1 MNLST
6 KRWFYIIILSL
17 VWGSSFILMKKSL
30 VGLSPLQVG
39 SLRIIFASLAL
50 FSVGFKK
57 LKELKKE
64 NLKPIVITAAVGTF
78 FPVFLF
84 AFAIHDIDSAIA
96 SILNSL
102 TPLNTLIVG
111 GLFFGIYFNN
121 FQKIGVLIGFLGTV
135 ILRLSSAKINTN
147 QQYIFALLPVIASI
161 GYAFN
166 LNIIK
171 KYLQNVSPLS
181 ISTGNFA
188 VMFIPAILVLYFSGF
203 FTDYHIGDEKMNRS
217 LFYLMLLSVFGT
229 ALAKTLY
236 NKLIQL
242 TTTAFSSSVTY
253 LIPVVAVMWGV
264 IDGEKFLLSQ
274 ILASVF
280 IFFGIY
286 LSSKK
291 LK

>member
-1 MNLST
+1 
-6 KRWFYIIILSL
+6 
-17 VWGSSFILMKKSL
+17 
-30 VGLSPLQVG
+30 
-39 SLRIIFASLAL
+39 
-50 FSVGFKK
+50 
-57 LKELKKE
+57 
-64 NLKPIVITAAVGTF
+64 
-78 FPVFLF
+78 
-84 AFAIHDIDSAIA
+84 
-96 SILNSL
+96 
-102 TPLNTLIVG
+102 
-111 GLFFGIYFNN
+111 
-121 FQKIGVLIGFLGTV
+121 
-135 ILRLSSAKINTN
+135 
-147 QQYIFALLPVIASI
+147 
-161 GYAFN
+161 
-166 LNIIK
+166 
-171 KYLQNVSPLS
+171 LS

>member
-1 MNLST
+1 MNVST
-6 KRWFYIIILSL
+6 KRWFYIFILSL
-17 VWGSSFILMKKSL
+17 VWGSSFILMKKAL
-30 VGLSPLQVG
+30 VGLTPTQVG
-39 SLRIIFASLAL
+39 ALRIIFASLAL
-50 FSVGFKK
+50 FSVGFRK

-64 NLKPIVITAAVGTF
+64 DFKYIVITAAVGTF

-84 AFAIHDIDSAIA
+84 AFAIHDIDSAVA

-111 GLFFGIYFNN
+111 SLFFGFHFNK
-121 FQKIGVLIGFLGTV
+121 FQKIGVLIGFVGTV
-135 ILRLSSAKINTN
+135 ILILSDAELNTN
-147 QQYIFALLPVIASI
+147 QRYIYALLPVIASV

-171 KYLQNVSPLS
+171 KHLQNVNPLS

-188 VMFIPAILVLYFSGF
+188 VMFIPALIVLFFSGF
-203 FTDYHIGDEKMNRS
+203 FTDYHFSDQKMNLS
-217 LFYLMLLSVFGT
+217 LFYLMLLAVFGT

-253 LIPVVAVMWGV
+253 LIPVVAVTWG
-264 IDGEKFLLSQ
+264 ILDGEKFVIFQ
-274 ILASVF
+274 VLAAIF
-280 IFFGIY
+280 IFLGIY

-291 LK
+291 

>member
-1 MNLST
+1 MTVST
-6 KRWFYIIILSL
+6 KRWFYIVTLSL

-30 VGLSPLQVG
+30 VGLTPIQVG

-50 FSVGFKK
+50 FSVGFRK

-64 NLKPIVITAAVGTF
+64 AIKYIVITAAVGTF

-84 AFAIHDIDSAIA
+84 AYAIHDIDSAVA

-111 GLFFGIYFNN
+111 GLFFGLYFNK
-121 FQKIGVLIGFLGTV
+121 FQKIGVLIGFIGTV
-135 ILRLSSAKINTN
+135 ILILSDAELDTN
-147 QQYIFALLPVIASI
+147 QHYIFALLPVIASV

-171 KYLQNVSPLS
+171 KYLQDVNPLS

-188 VMFIPAILVLYFSGF
+188 VMFIPALIVLFFSGF
-203 FTDYHIGDEKMNRS
+203 FTDYHFSDQKINQS
-217 LFYLMLLSVFGT
+217 LFYLLVLAVFGT

-253 LIPVVAVMWGV
+253 LIPIVAVMWG
-264 IDGEKFLLSQ
+264 ILDGEKFVIFQ
-274 ILASVF
+274 ILGAIF
-280 IFFGIY
+280 IFLGIY
-286 LSSKK
+286 LSSRKQ
-291 LK
+291 

>member
-1 MNLST
+1 MNAST
-6 KRWFYIIILSL
+6 IRWFYIIFLSL
-17 VWGSSFILMKKSL
+17 VWGSSFILMKKAL
-30 VGLSPLQVG
+30 IGLTPIQVG
-39 SLRIIFASLAL
+39 ALRIIFASIAL
-50 FSVGFKK
+50 FTVGFRK

-64 NLKPIVITAAVGTF
+64 HFKHIIITAALGTF

-84 AFAIHDIDSAIA
+84 AYAINDIDSSVA

-111 GLFFGIYFNN
+111 VLFFRYFPNKY
-121 FQKIGVLIGFLGTV
+121 QKIGVIIGFVGTI
-135 ILRLSSAKINTN
+135 ILILSSAEINTN
-147 QQYIFALLPVIASI
+147 QRYIFALLPVIASV

-171 KYLQNVSPLS
+171 RHLQYVSPLG

-188 VMFIPAILVLYFSGF
+188 VMIIPALVVLYFSHF
-203 FTDYHIGDEKMNRS
+203 FSDYQLTDNKMNLS
-217 LFYLMLLSVFGT
+217 LFYLLLLSIFGT

-242 TTTAFSSSVTY
+242 TSTAFSSSVTY
-253 LIPVVAVMWGV
+253 VIPVVAVIWG
-264 IDGEKFLLSQ
+264 ILDGEKFMLSQ
-274 ILASVF
+274 ILASIF
-280 IFFGIY
+280 IFLGIY

-291 LK
+291 QA